1 LVDPG
6 RREKQVRHALGTAT
20 ICLIFSSP
28 AAMKARIVKSA
39 KKGLPVTRAKLIR
52 AVASSTAIETG
63 ESVGCIEARL
73 KSGARRFKNLK
84 LA

>member
-1 LVDPG
+1 
-6 RREKQVRHALGTAT
+6 
-20 ICLIFSSP
+20 
-28 AAMKARIVKSA
+28 MKARPTKPV

-63 ESVGCIEARL
+63 ESVGAIEARL
-73 KSGARRFKNLK
+73 KSGVRRFKQLK